1 MPGESRWAE
10 RLVGEGNNR
19 RMTEAGA
26 RPKRSIVWRL
36 VALVK
41 LEHTLFALPFA
52 YVGALLAYR
61 SAEAFPGWE
70 ELLWITLAMVGAR
83 SLAMGIN
90 RVVDREI
97 DARNPRTAG
106 RELPSGRL
114 ELWQVAA
121 FCLAAL
127 ALLVLAT
134 LRLAPVVRYLWPI
147 PVAAFVIY
155 PYLKRATW
163 LCHFWLGATIGLAPL
178 AAWLAVGKPLTSAP
192 FALWIGVACWVAGF
206 DLLYGLFDLRV
217 DREQGLHS
225 LAVRFGLS
233 ATFQAARALHFVTVA
248 ALAVAG
254 VVGGAGIFWGIGV
267 AAVAALLLYE
277 HLIVSPSD
285 LHRLNAAFFT
295 VNGVIAIVFLVFAVT
310 DALV

>member
-1 MPGESRWAE
+1 
-10 RLVGEGNNR
+10 
-19 RMTEAGA
+19 MTASAA
-26 RPKRSIVWRL
+26 RSETSIVCRL

-61 SAEAFPGWE
+61 SADRFPGWE
-70 ELLWITLAMVGAR
+70 QLLWITLAMVGAR
-83 SLAMGIN
+83 SLAMGVN

-97 DARNPRTAG
+97 DARNPRTAA

-134 LRLAPVVRYLWPI
+134 FHLAHVVRYLWPI
-147 PVAAFVIY
+147 PVAAFVVY

-163 LCHFWLGATIGLAPL
+163 LCHFWLGASIGLAPL
-178 AAWLAVGKPLTSAP
+178 AAWLAVGKSLAAAP
-192 FALWIGVACWVAGF
+192 FMLWIGVACWVAGF
-206 DLLYGLFDLRV
+206 DLLYGLFDLQV

-225 LAVRFGLS
+225 FAVRFGLP
-233 ATFQAARALHFVTVA
+233 ATFWAARTLHLVTVA
-248 ALAVAG
+248 ALAIAGVAGGAG
-254 VVGGAGIFWGIGV
+254 VVWGLGV

-277 HLIVSPSD
+277 HLIVSPGN
-285 LHRLNAAFFT
+285 LRRLNAAFFT
-295 VNGVIAIVFLVFAVT
+295 VNGVIAIVFLAFAVL
-310 DALV
+310 DAVV

>member
-1 MPGESRWAE
+1 MTAPVERSRTA
-10 RLVGEGNNR
+10 
-19 RMTEAGA
+19 
-26 RPKRSIVWRL
+26 IVWRL
-36 VALVK
+36 VSLVK

-52 YVGALLAYR
+52 YVGALLAFR
-61 SAEAFPGWE
+61 AAKALPGWE
-70 ELLWITLAMVGAR
+70 QLLWITLAMVGAR

-90 RVVDREI
+90 RIVDREI

-114 ELWQVAA
+114 ELGQVAA

-127 ALLVLAT
+127 ALLVLAA

-147 PVAAFVIY
+147 PVVAFVIY

-178 AAWLAVGKPLTSAP
+178 AAWLAVGRSLTSAP
-192 FALWIGVACWVAGF
+192 FALWLGIACWVAGF

-225 LAVRFGLS
+225 FAVRFGVS
-233 ATFQAARALHFVTVA
+233 ATFWAARGLHLVTVA
-248 ALAVAG
+248 ALSVAG
-254 VVGGAGIFWGIGV
+254 IAGGAGIVWGLGV
-267 AAVAALLLYE
+267 VAVAALLLYE
-277 HLIVSPSD
+277 HLIVSPND
-285 LHRLNAAFFT
+285 LRRLNAAFFT
-295 VNGVIAIVFLVFAVT
+295 VNGVIAIVFLAFAVA
-310 DALV
+310 DALA

>member
-1 MPGESRWAE
+1 
-10 RLVGEGNNR
+10 
-19 RMTEAGA
+19 MTASSARSEA
-26 RPKRSIVWRL
+26 SIVRRL

-61 SAEAFPGWE
+61 TAEVFPGWE
-70 ELLWITLAMVGAR
+70 KLLWITLAMVGAR

-134 LRLAPVVRYLWPI
+134 FHLAHVVRYLWPI
-147 PVAAFVIY
+147 PVAAFVVY

-178 AAWLAVGKPLTSAP
+178 AAWLAIGKLLTAAP

-206 DLLYGLFDLRV
+206 DLLYGLFDLQV

-225 LAVRFGLS
+225 FAVRFGIL
-233 ATFQAARALHFVTVA
+233 ATFWAARTLHLVTVA
-248 ALAVAG
+248 ALAIAG
-254 VVGGAGIFWGIGV
+254 VVGGAGVVWGLGV

-277 HLIVSPSD
+277 HLIVSPGN
-285 LHRLNAAFFT
+285 LRRLNAAFFT
-295 VNGVIAIVFLVFAVT
+295 INVVIAIVFLVFAVV
-310 DALV
+310 DAAL

>member
-1 MPGESRWAE
+1 MKE
-10 RLVGEGNNR
+10 RKERPRTPIVR
-19 RMTEAGA
+19 RLA
-26 RPKRSIVWRL
+26 S
-36 VALVK
+36 LVK

-52 YVGALLAYR
+52 YAGVLLAYR
-61 SAEAFPGWE
+61 AANTFPGWK

-114 ELWQVAA
+114 TPRQVIV
-121 FCLAAL
+121 FCLASL

-134 LRLAPVVRYLWPI
+134 FRLAPVVRYLWPI
-147 PVAAFVIY
+147 PVVAFVIY

-178 AAWLAVGKPLTSAP
+178 AAWLAVGRSLSLAPL
-192 FALWIGVACWVAGF
+192 ALWIAVACWVAGF

-225 LAVRFGLS
+225 FAVSFGVP
-233 ATFQAARALHFVTVA
+233 ATFWVARALHLVTVL
-248 ALAVAG
+248 ALAAAGIAGEAG
-254 VVGGAGIFWGIGV
+254 VVWGFGV

-277 HLIVSPSD
+277 HVIVSPND

-295 VNGVIAIVFLVFAVT
+295 INGVIAVVFLVFALA
-310 DALV
+310 DSLV

>member
-1 MPGESRWAE
+1 
-10 RLVGEGNNR
+10 
-19 RMTEAGA
+19 MTAAGA
-26 RPKRSIVWRL
+26 RSRTSIVRRL
-36 VALVK
+36 VSLVK

-61 SAEAFPGWE
+61 QANDLPGWG

-90 RVVDREI
+90 RAVDREI
-97 DARNPRTAG
+97 DARNPRTAE

-114 ELWQVAA
+114 TLWQVAV

-127 ALLVLAT
+127 ALLVAAT
-134 LRLAPVVRYLWPI
+134 FQLAPVVRYLWPI
-147 PVAAFVIY
+147 PVAAFIIY

-163 LCHFWLGATIGLAPL
+163 LCHFWLGATNGLAPL
-178 AAWLAVGKPLTSAP
+178 AAWLAVGRSLTLTP
-192 FALWIGVACWVAGF
+192 FALWIGVACWIAGF
-206 DLLYGLFDLRV
+206 DLLYGLFDLQV

-225 LAVRFGLS
+225 FAVRFGVP
-233 ATFQAARALHFVTVA
+233 ATFWAARTLHLVTVL

-254 VVGGAGIFWGIGV
+254 IVGGAGVVWGLGV
-267 AAVAALLLYE
+267 AAVGALLLYE

-285 LHRLNAAFFT
+285 LRRLNAAFFT
-295 VNGVIAIVFLVFAVT
+295 VNGVIAIVFLVFAAV
-310 DALV
+310 DALL

>member
-1 MPGESRWAE
+1 MAALGEHPRTP
-10 RLVGEGNNR
+10 L
-19 RMTEAGA
+19 
-26 RPKRSIVWRL
+26 VWRL
-36 VALVK
+36 AALVK

-61 SAEAFPGWE
+61 SAKELPGWQ
-70 ELLWITLAMVGAR
+70 ELFWITLAMVGAR

-114 ELWQVAA
+114 ALWQVIV

-127 ALLVLAT
+127 ALLVLAAF
-134 LRLAPVVRYLWPI
+134 RLAPIVRWLWPI
-147 PVAAFVIY
+147 PVVAFVVY

-163 LCHFWLGATIGLAPL
+163 LCHFWLGLTIGLAPL
-178 AAWLAVGKPLTSAP
+178 AAWLAVGRSISPAP
-192 FALWIGVACWVAGF
+192 IALWIGIACWIAGF
-206 DLLYGLFDLRV
+206 DLLYGLFDLEV

-225 LAVRFGLS
+225 FAARFGVV
-233 ATFQAARALHFVTVA
+233 ATFWAARALHLATVA
-248 ALAVAG
+248 TLAAAGIAGGAG
-254 VVGGAGIFWGIGV
+254 VVWGLGV

-285 LHRLNAAFFT
+285 LRRLNAAFFT
-295 VNGVIAIVFLVFAVT
+295 VNGVIATVFLAFAVI

>member
-1 MPGESRWAE
+1 
-10 RLVGEGNNR
+10 
-19 RMTEAGA
+19 MTAPGA
-26 RPKRSIVWRL
+26 RSRTPIVWRL
-36 VALVK
+36 VSLVK

-61 SAEAFPGWE
+61 SAKALPGWE

-114 ELWQVAA
+114 EMWQVTA

-127 ALLVLAT
+127 ALLVFAAF
-134 LRLAPVVRYLWPI
+134 RLAPVVRYLWPI

-178 AAWLAVGKPLTSAP
+178 AAWLAVGRSLAPAP
-192 FALWIGVACWVAGF
+192 FALWIGVACWVTGF

-225 LAVRFGLS
+225 FAVRFGIP
-233 ATFQAARALHFVTVA
+233 ATFWAARALHLVTVS

-254 VVGGAGIFWGIGV
+254 IVGGAGVFWGLGV

-277 HLIVSPSD
+277 HLIVSPND
-285 LHRLNAAFFT
+285 LRRLNAAFFT
-295 VNGVIAIVFLVFAVT
+295 INGVIAIVFLAFALV

>member
-1 MPGESRWAE
+1 MTTAE
-10 RLVGEGNNR
+10 V
-19 RMTEAGA
+19 
-26 RPKRSIVWRL
+26 RPRSSIAWRL

-52 YVGALLAYR
+52 YVGALLAFR
-61 SAEAFPGWE
+61 SADRFPGWE

-106 RELPSGRL
+106 RALPSGRL

-134 LRLAPVVRYLWPI
+134 LRLAPIVRYLWPI
-147 PVAAFVIY
+147 PVAAFVVY

-163 LCHFWLGATIGLAPL
+163 LCHLWLGVTIGLAPL
-178 AAWLAVGKPLTSAP
+178 AAWMAVGKPLASAP
-192 FALWIGVACWVAGF
+192 FALWLGVACWVAGF
-206 DLLYGLFDLRV
+206 DLLYGLFDLQV

-225 LAVRFGLS
+225 LAVRFGVP
-233 ATFQAARALHFVTVA
+233 ATFWAARALHLATVA
-248 ALAVAG
+248 ALALAG
-254 VVGGAGIFWGIGV
+254 IEGGAGFIWGIGV
-267 AAVAALLLYE
+267 ATVAALLLYE
-277 HLIVSPSD
+277 HLIVSPGD
-285 LHRLNAAFFT
+285 LRRLNAAFFT
-295 VNGVIAIVFLVFAVT
+295 INGIIAIVFLVFVLI

>member
-1 MPGESRWAE
+1 MTASRERARTSIVR
-10 RLVGEGNNR
+10 RLV
-19 RMTEAGA
+19 
-26 RPKRSIVWRL
+26 SL
-36 VALVK
+36 VQ

-52 YVGALLAYR
+52 YAGALLAYR
-61 SAEAFPGWE
+61 STGSFPGWR

-90 RVVDREI
+90 RLIDREI
-97 DARNPRTAG
+97 DARNPRTVG
-106 RELPSGRL
+106 RELPSGGL
-114 ELWQVAA
+114 TAQQVIV
-121 FCLAAL
+121 FCLASL

-134 LRLAPVVRYLWPI
+134 FQLAPIVRYLWPI

-163 LCHFWLGATIGLAPL
+163 LCHFWLGTTIGLAPL
-178 AAWLAVGKPLTSAP
+178 AAWLAVGRAVALAPL
-192 FALWIGVACWVAGF
+192 ALWIAVACWVAGF
-206 DLLYGLFDLRV
+206 DLLYGLFDLEV

-225 LAVRFGLS
+225 FAVSFGLP
-233 ATFQAARALHFVTVA
+233 ATFWAARALHLVTVA

-254 VVGGAGIFWGIGV
+254 ISGEVGFIWGLGV

-277 HLIVSPSD
+277 HLIVSPKD
-285 LHRLNAAFFT
+285 LRRLDAAFFT
-295 VNGVIAIVFLVFAVT
+295 TNGVIAVMFLVFALL

>member
-1 MPGESRWAE
+1 MTAPGARSRTPVVR
-10 RLVGEGNNR
+10 RLV
-19 RMTEAGA
+19 
-26 RPKRSIVWRL
+26 SF
-36 VALVK
+36 VK

-61 SAEAFPGWE
+61 EAEELPGWG

-114 ELWQVAA
+114 ALWQVTV
-121 FCLAAL
+121 FCFAAL
-127 ALLVLAT
+127 ALLVTAAFQLAH
-134 LRLAPVVRYLWPI
+134 VVRYLWPI

-155 PYLKRATW
+155 PYLKRVTW

-178 AAWLAVGKPLTSAP
+178 AAWLAVGRSLTPAP
-192 FALWIGVACWVAGF
+192 FALWIGVACWIAGF
-206 DLLYGLFDLRV
+206 DLLYGLFDLQV
-217 DREQGLHS
+217 DREQSLHS
-225 LAVRFGLS
+225 FAVRFGVS
-233 ATFQAARALHFVTVA
+233 ATFWAARVLHLVTVA

-254 VVGGAGIFWGIGV
+254 VVGEAGVVWYLGV

-277 HLIVSPSD
+277 HLIVSPND
-285 LHRLNAAFFT
+285 LRRLNAAFFT
-295 VNGVIAIVFLVFAVT
+295 VNGVIAIVFLTFAVI

>member
-1 MPGESRWAE
+1 MTTLGERSR
-10 RLVGEGNNR
+10 
-19 RMTEAGA
+19 T
-26 RPKRSIVWRL
+26 PIVWRL
-36 VALVK
+36 VSFVK

-61 SAEAFPGWE
+61 SSEELPTWR

-90 RVVDREI
+90 RAVDREI

-114 ELWQVAA
+114 SLWQVVV
-121 FCLAAL
+121 FCLVAL

-134 LRLAPVVRYLWPI
+134 FQLAPIVRWLWPI
-147 PVAAFVIY
+147 PVLAFVVY
-155 PYLKRATW
+155 PYLKRVTW
-163 LCHFWLGATIGLAPL
+163 LCHFWLGLTIGLAPL
-178 AAWLAVGKPLTSAP
+178 AAWLAVGKSLTLAP
-192 FALWIGVACWVAGF
+192 FALWVGVASWIAGF
-206 DLLYGLFDLRV
+206 DLFYGLFDLEV
-217 DREQGLHS
+217 DRAQRLHS
-225 LAVRFGLS
+225 FATRFS
-233 ATFQAARALHFVTVA
+233 VPASFWAARILHLVTVA

-254 VVGGAGIFWGIGV
+254 VVAEAGFVWGLGV

-277 HLIVSPSD
+277 HLIVSPKD
-285 LHRLNAAFFT
+285 LRRLNAAFFT
-295 VNGVIAIVFLVFAVT
+295 VNGVIALVFLVFAVA

>member
-1 MPGESRWAE
+1 MTAPVERSRTA
-10 RLVGEGNNR
+10 
-19 RMTEAGA
+19 
-26 RPKRSIVWRL
+26 IVWRF
-36 VALVK
+36 VSLVK

-52 YVGALLAYR
+52 YVGALLAFR
-61 SAEAFPGWE
+61 TAKALPGWQQ
-70 ELLWITLAMVGAR
+70 LLWITLAMVGAR

-90 RVVDREI
+90 RIVDREI

-114 ELWQVAA
+114 ELGQVAA

-127 ALLVLAT
+127 ALLVLAA

-178 AAWLAVGKPLTSAP
+178 AAWLAVGRSLTSAP
-192 FALWIGVACWVAGF
+192 FALWLGIACWVAGF

-225 LAVRFGLS
+225 FAVRFGVP
-233 ATFQAARALHFVTVA
+233 ATFWAARGLHLVAVA
-248 ALAVAG
+248 ALSIAGIAGGAG
-254 VVGGAGIFWGIGV
+254 VVWGLGV
-267 AAVAALLLYE
+267 AAVAVLLLYE

-285 LHRLNAAFFT
+285 LGRLNAAFFT
-295 VNGVIAIVFLVFAVT
+295 VNGVIAIVFLAFVVA

>member
-1 MPGESRWAE
+1 
-10 RLVGEGNNR
+10 
-19 RMTEAGA
+19 MTAPGA
-26 RPKRSIVWRL
+26 RSRPPLIWRL
-36 VALVK
+36 VSLVK

-61 SAEAFPGWE
+61 SADVLPGWE

-114 ELWQVAA
+114 ELWQVTA

-127 ALLVLAT
+127 ALLVFAAFQ
-134 LRLAPVVRYLWPI
+134 LAPVVRYLWPL

-155 PYLKRATW
+155 PYLKRASW

-178 AAWLAVGKPLTSAP
+178 AAWLAVDRSLSPAP

-206 DLLYGLFDLRV
+206 DLLYGLFDLQV

-225 LAVRFGLS
+225 FAVRFGVP
-233 ATFQAARALHFVTVA
+233 ATFWAARALHLVTVS
-248 ALAVAG
+248 ALAGAGIEGGAG
-254 VVGGAGIFWGIGV
+254 VVWGLGV

-285 LHRLNAAFFT
+285 LRRLDAAFFT
-295 VNGVIAIVFLVFAVT
+295 TNGVIAIVFLAFAVV

>member
-1 MPGESRWAE
+1 MTAPEVRSRSPIVR
-10 RLVGEGNNR
+10 RLV
-19 RMTEAGA
+19 
-26 RPKRSIVWRL
+26 S
-36 VALVK
+36 LVK

-61 SAEAFPGWE
+61 SAEVLPGWE
-70 ELLWITLAMVGAR
+70 QLLWITLAMFGAR

-114 ELWQVAA
+114 ELEQVVA
-121 FCLAAL
+121 FCFAAL
-127 ALLVLAT
+127 ALLVLAAFQ
-134 LRLAPVVRYLWPI
+134 LAPVVRYLWPI

-163 LCHFWLGATIGLAPL
+163 LCHFWLGVTIGLAPL
-178 AAWLAVGKPLTSAP
+178 AAWLAVGRSLTPAP
-192 FALWIGVACWVAGF
+192 FALWIGIACWVAGF
-206 DLLYGLFDLRV
+206 DLLYGLFDLQV

-225 LAVRFGLS
+225 FAVRFGVK
-233 ATFQAARALHFVTVA
+233 ATFWTARALHLVTVLTLTA
-248 ALAVAG
+248 AGIMGGAG
-254 VVGGAGIFWGIGV
+254 VVWGLGV

-285 LHRLNAAFFT
+285 LRRLNAAFFT
-295 VNGVIAIVFLVFAVT
+295 INGVIAIVFLAFAVV

>member
-1 MPGESRWAE
+1 MTTAKARSR
-10 RLVGEGNNR
+10 
-19 RMTEAGA
+19 T
-26 RPKRSIVWRL
+26 PIVWRL
-36 VALVK
+36 AALVK

-52 YVGALLAYR
+52 YVGVLLAYR
-61 SAEAFPGWE
+61 PAKEFPRWE

-114 ELWQVAA
+114 DLWQVAL

-127 ALLVLAT
+127 VLLVLAT
-134 LRLAPVVRYLWPI
+134 FRLAPVVRYLWPI

-178 AAWLAVGKPLTSAP
+178 AAWLAVGRSLSPAP

-206 DLLYGLFDLRV
+206 DLLYGLFDVRV

-225 LAVRFGLS
+225 FAVRFGVS
-233 ATFQAARALHFVTVA
+233 ATFWAARALHLVTVS
-248 ALAVAG
+248 ALTVAGIAGGAG
-254 VVGGAGIFWGIGV
+254 VVWGLGV
-267 AAVAALLLYE
+267 VAVAALLCYE

-285 LHRLNAAFFT
+285 LRRLNAAFFT
-295 VNGVIAIVFLVFAVT
+295 INGVIAIVFLVFAVA

>member
-1 MPGESRWAE
+1 MTAPVERSRTA
-10 RLVGEGNNR
+10 
-19 RMTEAGA
+19 
-26 RPKRSIVWRL
+26 IVWRF
-36 VALVK
+36 VSLVK

-52 YVGALLAYR
+52 YVGALLAFR
-61 SAEAFPGWE
+61 AAKALPDWQQ
-70 ELLWITLAMVGAR
+70 LLWITLAMVGAR

-90 RVVDREI
+90 RIVDREI

-114 ELWQVAA
+114 ELGQVAA

-127 ALLVLAT
+127 ALLVLAA

-147 PVAAFVIY
+147 PVAAFVVY

-178 AAWLAVGKPLTSAP
+178 AAWLAVGRSLTSAP
-192 FALWIGVACWVAGF
+192 FVLWLGIACWVAGF

-225 LAVRFGLS
+225 FAVRFGVS
-233 ATFQAARALHFVTVA
+233 ATFWAARSLHLVTVA
-248 ALAVAG
+248 ALSVAGIAGGAG
-254 VVGGAGIFWGIGV
+254 VVWGLGV
-267 AAVAALLLYE
+267 AAVAVLLLYE
-277 HLIVSPSD
+277 HLIVSPNN
-285 LHRLNAAFFT
+285 LGRLNAAFFT
-295 VNGVIAIVFLVFAVT
+295 VNGVIAIVFLAFAVA
-310 DALV
+310 DALSV